1 MIREVEE
8 DALVRPSDLGLLFS
22 FPLVRSEG
30 KIGDRVVDAFFEK
43 RQQIGRFV
51 SAIQEALIKEREFFV
66 DVAAQGAE
74 LVDSQDLSEKET
86 SEDTG
91 GMTGTWGDVLI

>member
-8 DALVRPSDLGLLFS
+8 DALVWPSDLGLLFS

-43 RQQIGRFV
+43 RQQVNRFV
-51 SAIQEALIKEREFFV
+51 PTIQEALIKERKFFV

-74 LVDSQDLSEKET
+74 LVDS
-86 SEDTG
+86 
-91 GMTGTWGDVLI
+91 

>member
-1 MIREVEE
+1 MIWEVKE
-8 DALVRPSDLGLLFS
+8 DALVWPSDLGLLVS

-43 RQQIGRFV
+43 RQQVDRFV
-51 SAIQEALIKEREFFV
+51 PAIQEALIKERKFFV
-66 DVAAQGAE
+66 HVAAQGAE
-74 LVDSQDLSEKET
+74 LVDSLDLSEEET

-91 GMTGTWGDVLI
+91 GMTRTWGDVLV

>member
-43 RQQIGRFV
+43 RQQVDRFV
-51 SAIQEALIKEREFFV
+51 PAIQEVLIKERKFFV
-66 DVAAQGAE
+66 NVAAQGAE
-74 LVDSQDLSEKET
+74 LVDS
-86 SEDTG
+86 
-91 GMTGTWGDVLI
+91 